1 MNPSLLKGKNLAEG
15 GYRRKHR
22 PIDLDACV
30 NMREMGLV
38 TKDQIVETTTRLG
51 LVNFIAKLVLVPM
64 LTLVNYGTRKTLV
77 LSGKVLAPV
86 VKVILAVTVTP

>member
-1 MNPSLLKGKNLAEG
+1 
-15 GYRRKHR
+15 
-22 PIDLDACV
+22 
-30 NMREMGLV
+30 MGLV

-86 VKVILAVTVTP
+86 VKLILAVTATP